1 MRRIWVAALI
11 GAATMMTACR
21 EDQGDDQMTGSV
33 TPADVQQARA
43 GWPDG
48 LAVAVDSGNA
58 LFRAKDYDGALVQF
72 QEATRIAPEVTA
84 GWFGIYM
91 TEQARGNIPAADSAM
106 ARVQQLSPGATLLHP
121 DTTGMPPGHPDTTP
135 AVLPPAHPPTTGQ

>member
-1 MRRIWVAALI
+1 MKRMMTAALI
-11 GAATMMTACR
+11 VAVMMTGCR

-33 TPADVQQARA
+33 TPRDLQQARA
-43 GWPDG
+43 GWPEG

-58 LFRAKDYDGALVQF
+58 LFSAKDYDGALAQF

-91 TEQARGNIPAADSAM
+91 TEHARGNIAAADSAM
-106 ARVQQLSPGATLLHP
+106 ARVQQLSPGASLVHP
-121 DTTGMPPGHPDTTP
+121 DTNAGMPAGHPDTSM
-135 AVLPPAHPPTTGQ
+135 PPAHPPTTGQ